1 MRLSGVTILATA
13 CGLLLVACG
22 QKGPLTL
29 PPPPAAEQSKRPER
43 PSDRSYPAVPSTSEK
58 K

>member
-1 MRLSGVTILATA
+1 MRPVAATILVATCFLA
-13 CGLLLVACG
+13 LSACG

-29 PPPPAAEQSKRPER
+29 PPPQTEQSKAER
-43 PSDRSYPAVPSTSEK
+43 ETNRTYPDVPATSEK

>member
-1 MRLSGVTILATA
+1 MRLSGAMILATA
-13 CGLLLVACG
+13 CALFLVACG

-29 PPPPAAEQSKRPER
+29 PPPPAAEQSKKAER
-43 PSDRSYPAVPSTSEK
+43 SSDRSYPAVPSTSEK

>member
-1 MRLSGVTILATA
+1 MRLLRATILATA
-13 CGLLLVACG
+13 YTLILPACG

-29 PPPPAAEQSKRPER
+29 PPPATEQSKSER
-43 PSDRSYPAVPSTSEK
+43 PADRSHPGVPSTSEK

>member
-1 MRLSGVTILATA
+1 MRLHGVMILATA
-13 CGLLLVACG
+13 CALLLVACG

-29 PPPPAAEQSKRPER
+29 PPPPAEQSKAER
-43 PSDRSYPAVPSTSEK
+43 PSDRSYPSVPSTSEK